1 MATYEKAAKFARK
14 HLGEEHSL
22 VLNLEGVVKNE
33 REGKES
39 FEKKGGKKRGIEN
52 DRVEKMRNTY
62 K

>member
-1 MATYEKAAKFARK
+1 M
-14 HLGEEHSL
+14 
-22 VLNLEGVVKNE
+22 VLNLEGVVKNA

-39 FEKKGGKKRGIEN
+39 VEKKGGKKRGIEN